1 VTAAYLIAGL
11 FLLLLNGFF
20 VACEFAFIAVPRT
33 RIDQLVE
40 QGNKRALHVQRSV
53 RQLSLMLAGAQLGI
67 TIASLGLGAVAEPAV
82 AHLLEL
88 GLESVVDLPS
98 GALHSISF
106 VIALGIVVFLHMVI
120 GEMAPK
126 NLAIA
131 RPEQSA
137 LWLAAPMRAFVFAF
151 RPLIAILNAV
161 ANGFLRLV
169 GVEPTDELQTSYTAQ
184 EIRLMVRESQREGLL
199 KKFEEQLLSGALDL
213 GGRDAA
219 SVMVPRTE
227 MTAVAADTKPA
238 QLEQVVVESGHSRIP
253 IYVEDLDHVI
263 GFFHI
268 KDLLRISA
276 AGRERALPRRLIR
289 QMLVVPESRKLQPL
303 LFDMRRERR
312 QLALVIDEHGGTS
325 GVVSLEDLLE
335 ELVGEIRDEHDITEM
350 DIERL
355 DDGRVIVPGSYRISD
370 LQNRLGIEL
379 PEGDYETVAGFI
391 MDRLGRIPKRMDT
404 VEHNGHRFRVQLMHK
419 RRVMRVLIDPNGAEP
434 APPSLGD

>member
-1 VTAAYLIAGL
+1 MTAAYLIAGL

-40 QGNKRALHVQRSV
+40 QGNRRALYVQRSV

-88 GLESVVDLPS
+88 GLESVVDIPAA
-98 GALHSISF
+98 ALHSISF
-106 VIALGIVVFLHMVI
+106 VIALAIVVFLHMVI

-126 NLAIA
+126 NLTIA

-137 LWLAAPMRAFVFAF
+137 LWLAGPMRAFVFVF
-151 RPLIAILNAV
+151 RPLIWVLNAI
-161 ANGFLRLV
+161 ANGFLRLA

-227 MTAVAADTKPA
+227 MTAVPSNTSPSE
-238 QLEQVVVESGHSRIP
+238 LELVVVESGHSRIP
-253 IYVEDLDHVI
+253 VYVDDLDDVI

-268 KDLLRISA
+268 KDLLRVA
-276 AGRERALPRRLIR
+276 EGARERPLPRRLIR
-289 QMLVVPESRKLQPL
+289 QMLVVPETRKLHPL
-303 LFDMRRERR
+303 LRDMRRERR
-312 QLALVIDEHGGTS
+312 QLALVIDEHGGTA

-335 ELVGEIRDEHDITEM
+335 ELVGEIRDEHDITEE

-355 DDGRVIVPGSYRISD
+355 EGGRVLVPGTYRISD

-379 PEGDYETVAGFI
+379 PEGDYDTVAGFI
-391 MDRLGRIPKRMDT
+391 MERLGRIPKRMDT
-404 VEHNGHRFRVQLMHK
+404 VEHNGHRFRVQLMHQ
-419 RRVMRVLIDPNGAEP
+419 RRVVRVLIEP
-434 APPSLGD
+434 QTVSPPPSTEN